1 MNILLLTTHLN
12 SGGITSY
19 LLTLCRQLVRQ
30 DNRAWI
36 VSSGG
41 NREEEFVKA
50 KAEVL
55 TIPIRTKSELSPQIY
70 FALPKLAGLIRRERI
85 DVIHAQTRVTQVMG
99 TLLSRMTGVKC
110 VSTCHGFFKPRWSRR
125 LFPCWGRV
133 IAISPAVQEHLLNDF
148 KVKENHVTLIPNG
161 IDVADFPLCDEQ
173 SRRARRKEFQLAE
186 GPVIGIIARLS
197 DVKGHSVLIEAMPRI
212 LEKFP
217 TARLFIAGVG
227 KMGADLKQRV
237 ADRRLTAQVIFAP
250 VVDRA
255 ADLLP
260 LFDVF
265 VMPSL
270 QEGLGL
276 SVMEAQAAGL
286 PVVAS
291 RVGGIPSLIEH
302 GKTGFL
308 VDPQHSLALAELV
321 IRLLKDPEEAR
332 MMGRRAREFIEKNFS
347 AADMAAKTIEVY
359 KNREA

>member
-1 MNILLLTTHLN
+1 
-12 SGGITSY
+12 
-19 LLTLCRQLVRQ
+19 
-30 DNRAWI
+30 
-36 VSSGG
+36 
-41 NREEEFVKA
+41 
-50 KAEVL
+50 
-55 TIPIRTKSELSPQIY
+55 
-70 FALPKLAGLIRRERI
+70 
-85 DVIHAQTRVTQVMG
+85 
-99 TLLSRMTGVKC
+99 
-110 VSTCHGFFKPRWSRR
+110 
-125 LFPCWGRV
+125 
-133 IAISPAVQEHLLNDF
+133 
-148 KVKENHVTLIPNG
+148 
-161 IDVADFPLCDEQ
+161 
-173 SRRARRKEFQLAE
+173 
-186 GPVIGIIARLS
+186 
-197 DVKGHSVLIEAMPRI
+197 MPRI